1 MSAENRGNSSSGNH
15 TANNPKNNAGNY
27 SANYTRNN
35 TGSKKRENHNYRRH
49 RSNHESG
56 SGTGSEQELESLRIE
71 YQNLFDRSNKLDNK
85 VYITVTFLGFMFV
98 FITSLFGSI
107 PQLQF
112 TGSTARD
119 ILTILYVVACVAV
132 AATYVFNLIYFME
145 LLAPEQIVRLDPDKI
160 AAAGLDKLSIRDAE
174 FKLVELY
181 RAIINEDLGKLHF
194 RCDRFVAG
202 LRYVIITLVLSFVS
216 YGLQILLKT
225 L

>member
-1 MSAENRGNSSSGNH
+1 MSAENRENNSSENLSKR
-15 TANNPKNNAGNY
+15 NNNY
-27 SANYTRNN
+27 SNN
-35 TGSKKRENHNYRRH
+35 KKHENHNYRRH

-119 ILTILYVVACVAV
+119 ILSILYVVACVAV
-132 AATYVFNLIYFME
+132 AATYVNLIYFME

-160 AAAGLDKLSIRDAE
+160 AAAGLYKLSIRDAE

>member
-1 MSAENRGNSSSGNH
+1 MSAENRDNTPGTSGNSSV
-15 TANNPKNNAGNY
+15 KN
-27 SANYTRNN
+27 TRNQS
-35 TGSKKRENHNYRRH
+35 GSKKHENHNYRRH

-107 PQLQF
+107 PELHF
-112 TGSTARD
+112 TGV
-119 ILTILYVVACVAV
+119 TIHDVLAVLYLIACIAVAV
-132 AATYVFNLIYFME
+132 TYVFNLIYFME

-160 AAAGLDKLSIRDAE
+160 ASAGLDQLSIRNAE
-174 FKLVELY
+174 IKLVELY
-181 RAIINEDLGKLHF
+181 RKIINEDLGKLHF

-216 YGLQILLKT
+216 YGLQILLRT

>member
-1 MSAENRGNSSSGNH
+1 MSTENRGNTRSE
-15 TANNPKNNAGNY
+15 NY
-27 SANYTRNN
+27 SGKN
-35 TGSKKRENHNYRRH
+35 TGNQSGSKKHENHNYRRH

-107 PQLQF
+107 PELHF
-112 TGSTARD
+112 TGVTVHDVLAV
-119 ILTILYVVACVAV
+119 LYLVACIAVAV
-132 AATYVFNLIYFME
+132 TYVFNLIYFME

-160 AAAGLDKLSIRDAE
+160 AAANLDTLSIRDAE
-174 FKLVELY
+174 VKLVALY
-181 RAIINEDLGKLHF
+181 RTIINEDLGKLHF

-216 YGLQILLKT
+216 YGLQILLRT

>member
-1 MSAENRGNSSSGNH
+1 MSTENRGNTRSE
-15 TANNPKNNAGNY
+15 NY
-27 SANYTRNN
+27 SGKN
-35 TGSKKRENHNYRRH
+35 TGNQSGSKKHENYNYRRH

-107 PQLQF
+107 PELHF
-112 TGSTARD
+112 TGVTVHDVLAV
-119 ILTILYVVACVAV
+119 LYLVACIAVAV
-132 AATYVFNLIYFME
+132 TYVFNLIYFME

-160 AAAGLDKLSIRDAE
+160 AAANLDTLSIRDAE
-174 FKLVELY
+174 VKLVALY
-181 RAIINEDLGKLHF
+181 RTIINEDLGKLHF

-216 YGLQILLKT
+216 YGLQILLRT